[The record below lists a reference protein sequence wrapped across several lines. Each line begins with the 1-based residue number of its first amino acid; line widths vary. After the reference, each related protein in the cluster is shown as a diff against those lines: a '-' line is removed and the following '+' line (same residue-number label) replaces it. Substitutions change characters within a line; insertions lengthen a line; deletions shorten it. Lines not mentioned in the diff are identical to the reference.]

1 MKRVL
6 FFALLLLFLG
16 VFVKFGKKNFPS
28 DNSVAVEAFSGEVFS
43 LNPYNLPTSECIEL
57 KTSEGMIIRPVVS
70 FRDFS
75 VFDRKIEVSDKVIL
89 YAWDN
94 KLYPATSKIDWVLF
108 NQRVDEEATRVC
120 IVFVVLALFV
130 AIWGPKLVL

>member
-1 MKRVL
+1 MGVSEKKWGLTSKVL
-6 FFALLLLFLG
+6 L
-16 VFVKFGKKNFPS
+16 
-28 DNSVAVEAFSGEVFS
+28 SG
-43 LNPYNLPTSECIEL
+43 
-57 KTSEGMIIRPVVS
+57 
-70 FRDFS
+70 
-75 VFDRKIEVSDKVIL
+75 IEVSDKVIL

-108 NQRVDEEATRVC
+108 YQRVDEEATRVC